1 MRSSITL
8 VFGVLLAIV
17 MAACN
22 GPAGDNGNGR
32 LKVVATTTQ
41 VGSIAREIGADA
53 VDLTVLLAPG
63 AEAHDYEMTPSAA
76 AAVEDADLLLRSGAG
91 LESWLDEALETIGGP
106 DLARDMSHGVS
117 LHEPIGADE
126 EGHDEH
132 AEDEHGLDP
141 HYWLSAPNAMLMV
154 ANVRDALIEADP
166 ENAATFEKRAAELLT
181 RLEEADAQIRAWMAE
196 IPDERRAIVSNH
208 DALGY
213 FIEEYGLRFVG
224 SIFPSLDVAA
234 EPSAGELAALV
245 DTIRDEGVAAIF
257 SESAVNPD
265 LAEAVAAETG
275 AIVVEDPLYT
285 DSLGPDGSGAES
297 LDGMLLH
304 NADVIR
310 TALAEN

>member
-1 MRSSITL
+1 MCQ
-8 VFGVLLAIV
+8 GVA
-17 MAACN
+17 
-22 GPAGDNGNGR
+22 
-32 LKVVATTTQ
+32 LK
-41 VGSIAREIGADA
+41 
-53 VDLTVLLAPG
+53 
-63 AEAHDYEMTPSAA
+63 
-76 AAVEDADLLLRSGAG
+76 
-91 LESWLDEALETIGGP
+91 
-106 DLARDMSHGVS
+106 
-117 LHEPIGADE
+117 EPIGADE
-126 EGHDEH
+126 DGHDEH

-166 ENAATFEKRAAELLT
+166 ENAATFEERAAELLT

-245 DTIRDEGVAAIF
+245 DPIRDGGVAAIF

-285 DSLGPDGSGAES
+285 DSLGPDGSGAET